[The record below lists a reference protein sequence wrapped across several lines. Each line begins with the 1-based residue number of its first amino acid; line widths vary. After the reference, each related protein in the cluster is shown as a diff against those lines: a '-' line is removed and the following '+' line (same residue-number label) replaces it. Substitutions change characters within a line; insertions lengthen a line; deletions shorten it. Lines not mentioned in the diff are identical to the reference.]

1 MSELLDFWDGVPMSV
16 HGQDGLQEIKCA
28 LLCVASDLPAAR
40 KVCGFLGH
48 SARLGC
54 SRCKKEFPGGFGES
68 KDYSGFERDKWP
80 PRSNHDHR
88 TMVDLILK
96 EKTITRRNQLE
107 SQYGCRYSALLDL
120 PYFDPVRMTV
130 IDPMHNLFLGSAKH
144 VLKDIWIKGG
154 LIQEKQIQQIQDV
167 MNSMKTPTGVGR
179 IPRKIETGFSGF
191 TADQFKNWVTLYSIP
206 CLKEILPVDD
216 FECWRHFVLA
226 CRILCQHTIT
236 TDDVILA
243 DALLLHFSKRV
254 QRMYGGTAI
263 TPNMHMHCHFK
274 DVLLDYGPVYSF
286 WCFSYE
292 RYNGIL
298 ETQPTN
304 NKEVEVQLMQRFI
317 SDNNSF
323 AFSQPTIFETEFAP
337 VTIHTTVSRLTGSA
351 LQTIQPS
358 VNHDSLELPKSYR
371 RIILDEHDMT
381 AIAKVLENLLS
392 QTDIQVNSIA
402 CKYSSL
408 SVGGRTYSAIRH
420 NTCIALVTW
429 DTELFGDMPC
439 DGSVSGSNY
448 ARPVLINHFVKV
460 SYCVDTT
467 TREESN
473 MHTHMFARVSWF
485 CHHPAK
491 HYLGQP
497 AEIWCNNIF
506 EAFGVHSYIPVS
518 SIITHCIHCNMKV
531 NDDNVLVIVP
541 LVL

>member
-1 MSELLDFWDGVPMSV
+1 ML
-16 HGQDGLQEIKCA
+16 
-28 LLCVASDLPAAR
+28 
-40 KVCGFLGH
+40 
-48 SARLGC
+48 
-54 SRCKKEFPGGFGES
+54 
-68 KDYSGFERDKWP
+68 
-80 PRSNHDHR
+80 
-88 TMVDLILK
+88 
-96 EKTITRRNQLE
+96 
-107 SQYGCRYSALLDL
+107 
-120 PYFDPVRMTV
+120 YF
-130 IDPMHNLFLGSAKH
+130 
-144 VLKDIWIKGG
+144 
-154 LIQEKQIQQIQDV
+154 
-167 MNSMKTPTGVGR
+167 
-179 IPRKIETGFSGF
+179 F
-191 TADQFKNWVTLYSIP
+191 TLV
-206 CLKEILPVDD
+206 
-216 FECWRHFVLA
+216 
-226 CRILCQHTIT
+226 
-236 TDDVILA
+236 
-243 DALLLHFSKRV
+243 RV

-304 NKEVEVQLMQRFI
+304 NEVEVQLMQRFI

-337 VTIHTTVSRLTGSA
+337 FTIHTTVSRLTGSA

-358 VNHDSLELPKSYR
+358 VNYDSLELPKSYR
-371 RIILDEHDMT
+371 RIILDKHDKT

-402 CKYSSL
+402 CKSHLYLLVDEYTLQSDIS
-408 SVGGRTYSAIRH
+408 
-420 NTCIALVTW
+420 TCIALATS
-429 DTELFGDMPC
+429 DTELFGDMRC

-473 MHTHMFARVSWF
+473 MHTHMFARASWF

-497 AEIWCNNIF
+497 AEILCNKSF
-506 EAFGVHSYIPVS
+506 EAFGVHSYIPMS

-531 NDDNVLVIVP
+531 NDDVLVIVP